1 MSTVKKTGQKQNVFN
16 QYWALEPRDHFLRAI
31 AVNCGVPRQTLGNRI
46 KGKHKPARKSQ
57 VSKQIHT
64 EAEKDVLVDWIQ
76 YRSETARCTASQ
88 SSYSP
93 RRSPSHVER
102 LLEIGV
108 VSFRCT
114 LSTKYSSPMVA
125 SIALYCH
132 QHGSSRFGH
141 SHGYH
146 ILRQAHI

>member
-88 SSYSP
+88 SSYSHQGLP
-93 RRSPSHVER
+93 VMWKE
-102 LLEIGV
+102 LEIGV

-114 LSTKYSSPMVA
+114 LSTKYSSPMVG

-146 ILRQAHI
+146 ILHQAHI

>member
-1 MSTVKKTGQKQNVFN
+1 M
-16 QYWALEPRDHFLRAI
+16 I

-57 VSKQIHT
+57 VLKQIHT

-76 YRSETARCTASQ
+76 YPARPLSRRTLTKKVS
-88 SSYSP
+88 
-93 RRSPSHVER
+93 RSPSHVER

-125 SIALYCH
+125 SIAPLLPPARVR
-132 QHGSSRFGH
+132 GSATPTDIIFYIKPIYDLSAANRNVQRMLVRACGNASFN
-141 SHGYH
+141 
-146 ILRQAHI
+146 AV